1 MKNLYHKHITQP
13 SAAPHAL
20 DLPAT
25 PRALGAIATG
35 LGLACA
41 VAGLTIWK
49 HFRKSDTHF
58 VKTSAGI
65 ARIHT
70 IEDEQ
75 GNPVRVLEQNGAYES
90 ATYLDKN
97 YPVPVFAY
105 QQAFDHI
112 FEATLFDSSFANNQV
127 LMIGG
132 GGYAWPKHVLSTK
145 PDLYLDVVELDQSVT
160 DIAKKWF
167 YLDQLLEELPHEA
180 DKLGLI
186 TADGRNYLKTTHKQY
201 TAIIND
207 TFSGKDPVL
216 SLATIEAMRLVKLR
230 LVPGGIYATNVVS
243 QDEGEDITFLRHV
256 VTTLDEVFNQ
266 VVIIPCEDTDFGLED
281 NYLVIATDAEYPFT
295 NTMPYDDDFLSS
307 ILCDDDLLKKRN
319 IS

>member
-1 MKNLYHKHITQP
+1 MKNLYHKHFTQP
-13 SAAPHAL
+13 SAVPHAL
-20 DLPAT
+20 NLPVT
-25 PRALGAIATG
+25 PRALGAIAAG

-49 HFRKSDTHF
+49 HLRKSDTHF

-167 YLDQLLEELPHEA
+167 YLDQLLEELPHAA

-186 TADGRNYLKTTHKQY
+186 TADGCNYLKTTHKQY
-201 TAIIND
+201 AAIIND

-216 SLATIEAMRLVKLR
+216 SLATIKAMRLAKLR
-230 LVPGGIYATNVVS
+230 LVPGGVYATNVVS

-256 VTTLDEVFNQ
+256 VTTLNEVFNQ

-295 NTMPYDDDFLSS
+295 NTMPYDDDFLSAVLRDS
-307 ILCDDDLLKKRN
+307 ELL
-319 IS
+319 

>member
-1 MKNLYHKHITQP
+1 MKNLCHKHFTRL
-13 SAAPHAL
+13 SASQHAL
-20 DLPAT
+20 SLPAT
-25 PRALGAIATG
+25 PRAVGTIAVG

-49 HFRKSDTHF
+49 HLRKSDTHF
-58 VKTSAGI
+58 VKTSAGL

-112 FEATLFDSSFANNQV
+112 FEASLFDNSFANNQV

-167 YLDQLLEELPHEA
+167 YLDQLLDELPHAA

-186 TADGRNYLKTTHKQY
+186 TAEGRNYLKTTHKQY
-201 TAIIND
+201 AAIIND

-307 ILCDDDLLKKRN
+307 ILCDDDLL
-319 IS
+319 

>member
-1 MKNLYHKHITQP
+1 MKNLYHKHFT
-13 SAAPHAL
+13 H
-20 DLPAT
+20 LPAT
-25 PRALGAIATG
+25 PRALNLSTTPRALGTIAVG

-167 YLDQLLEELPHEA
+167 YLDQLLEELPHAA

-201 TAIIND
+201 AAIIND

-216 SLATIEAMRLVKLR
+216 SLATIEAMQLVKLR
-230 LVPGGIYATNVVS
+230 LVPDGIYATNVVS

-295 NTMPYDDDFLSS
+295 NTMPYDDDFLSTVLS
-307 ILCDDDLLKKRN
+307 DDELL
-319 IS
+319 

>member
-1 MKNLYHKHITQP
+1 MKNLCHKHITQP

-20 DLPAT
+20 NLPAT
-25 PRALGAIATG
+25 PRVLGTIAVG

-41 VAGLTIWK
+41 VAGVTIWK
-49 HFRKSDTHF
+49 RFRKSDTHF

-167 YLDQLLEELPHEA
+167 YLDQLLEELPHA
-180 DKLGLI
+180 TNKLGLI
-186 TADGRNYLKTTHKQY
+186 TTDGRNYLKTTHKQY

-216 SLATIEAMRLVKLR
+216 SLVTIEAMRLAKLR
-230 LVPGGIYATNVVS
+230 LVPGGVYATNVVS
-243 QDEGEDITFLRHV
+243 QCEGENITFLRHV

-295 NTMPYDDDFLSS
+295 NTMPYDDDFLSIVLS
-307 ILCDDDLLKKRN
+307 DDVLL
-319 IS
+319 

>member
-1 MKNLYHKHITQP
+1 MKNLYHKHFT
-13 SAAPHAL
+13 H
-20 DLPAT
+20 LPAT
-25 PRALGAIATG
+25 PRALNLSTTPRALGTIAVG

-167 YLDQLLEELPHEA
+167 YLDQLLEELPHAA

-201 TAIIND
+201 AAIIND

-216 SLATIEAMRLVKLR
+216 SLATIEAMQLVKLR
-230 LVPGGIYATNVVS
+230 LVPDGIYATNVVS

-281 NYLVIATDAEYPFT
+281 NYLVIATDSEYPFT
-295 NTMPYDDDFLSS
+295 NTMPYDDDFLSTVLS
-307 ILCDDDLLKKRN
+307 DDELL
-319 IS
+319 

>member
-1 MKNLYHKHITQP
+1 MKNLYHKHFTQP
-13 SAAPHAL
+13 SAVPHAL
-20 DLPAT
+20 NLPVT
-25 PRALGAIATG
+25 PRALGAIAAG

-49 HFRKSDTHF
+49 HLRKSDTHF

-167 YLDQLLEELPHEA
+167 YLDQLLEELPHAA
-180 DKLGLI
+180 DNLGLI
-186 TADGRNYLKTTHKQY
+186 TADGCNYLKTTHKQY
-201 TAIIND
+201 AAIIND

-216 SLATIEAMRLVKLR
+216 SLATIKAMRLAKLR
-230 LVPGGIYATNVVS
+230 LVPGGVYATNVVS

-256 VTTLDEVFNQ
+256 VTTLNEVFNQ

-295 NTMPYDDDFLSS
+295 NTMPYDDDFLSAVLRDS
-307 ILCDDDLLKKRN
+307 ELL
-319 IS
+319 